1 MYNPLGL
8 NLQGLGNITKQN
20 MVDFLPLVD
29 ELMIKYGAGMYM
41 PPEYRLLLSVGA
53 MVVTVHS
60 ADSGDPRVGE
70 ALQKMSAAV
79 NVKGG
84 SDL

>member
-1 MYNPLGL
+1 MVGAVVSPRRPPLIIL
-8 NLQGLGNITKQN
+8 
-20 MVDFLPLVD
+20 DFCTYFLY

-60 ADSGDPRVGE
+60 ANSGDPRVGE